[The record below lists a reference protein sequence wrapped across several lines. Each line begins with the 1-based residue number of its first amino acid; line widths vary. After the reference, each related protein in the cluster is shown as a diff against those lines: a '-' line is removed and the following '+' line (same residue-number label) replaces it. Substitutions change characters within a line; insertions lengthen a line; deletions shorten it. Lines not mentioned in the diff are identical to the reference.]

1 MKRMYDYSISGF
13 LLERSIFW
21 TIIVWIN
28 TVPGVFFSSAIEWL
42 FWKILW
48 ILSWLLI
55 YIFIVWKS
63 YKSIPNK
70 VFRKSLYLAYMF
82 KSLMVLIFLSFYV
95 ELFIWAFSIWLSERI
110 MSLLWF
116 TLTHLPD
123 SLYFQ
128 TDFPNIFTYITT
140 IIHWLVLSIWTL
152 ILWAIFYVITKV
164 FTKESSVKNNF

>member
-1 MKRMYDYSISGF
+1 MKRMYDYSISEF
-13 LLERSIFW
+13 LLERCIFW

-164 FTKESSVKNNF
+164 FTKKSSIKNNF